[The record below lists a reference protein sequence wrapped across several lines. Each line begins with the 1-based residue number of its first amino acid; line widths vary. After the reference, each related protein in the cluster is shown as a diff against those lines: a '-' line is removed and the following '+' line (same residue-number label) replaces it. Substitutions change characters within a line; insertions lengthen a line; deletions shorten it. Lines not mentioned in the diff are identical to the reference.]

1 MEGGDPG
8 TRCDGTITYMK
19 ALLAGCVV
27 TLLLLVAAGW
37 LYVRHAAGFSARSQ
51 PTVVEATLARH
62 ARSAAMPAAERD
74 RRNPI
79 AAAPVV
85 MQEALA
91 HYADHCAVCHANN
104 GDGDTM
110 MGNGMYPRPPDMRLP
125 ATQGRTDGE
134 LFSIIE
140 NGVRMSG
147 MPGFGG
153 NPANEADSWKLVL
166 FIRHLP
172 QLTPA
177 ELAMMES
184 LNPKGPEELGEEKQ
198 EAEFLS
204 GDGAVAGASKTTAP
218 TAKRK

>member
-1 MEGGDPG
+1 
-8 TRCDGTITYMK
+8 MK

-27 TLLLLVAAGW
+27 TLLLAMAAGW
-37 LYVRHAAGFSARSQ
+37 LYLQKAAGFSARSQ
-51 PTVVEATLARH
+51 PTAMEATLARH
-62 ARSAAMPAAERD
+62 ARSAAMPAAVRD

-79 AAAPVV
+79 AVTSGV

-91 HYADHCAVCHANN
+91 HYADHCAVCHADN
-104 GDGDTM
+104 GGGDTM
-110 MGNGMYPRPPDMRLP
+110 LGNGMYPRPPDMRLP
-125 ATQGRTDGE
+125 ATQERTDGE

-147 MPGFGG
+147 MPSFGG

-177 ELAMMES
+177 ELATMES
-184 LNPKGPEELGEEKQ
+184 LNPKSPDELEEEKQ

-204 GDGAVAGASKTTAP
+204 GDDVAAGASKTAAS
-218 TAKRK
+218 TAKKK